1 MACDFPYFLLYP
13 FTFHYFLFT
22 PYSVLHPCTRLFYS
36 PIHLLNIHR
45 QFEFHFIIYMP
56 LTLYMDLPTFLK
68 IIPRFTLFKFLMNE
82 PYMWTTHAYINPFYL
97 LKFLIFSQT
106 MFYLI
111 NCQPYTRFIFNL
123 LRSRIYLFYSLNY
136 TNIFCSPGGLWILK

>member
-1 MACDFPYFLLYP
+1 MKLIRESHKGELETDKLRGKTTWEYQSGVANSSLTWHVIFHISFYTLLLSIISFLPLILFTPLYSP
-13 FTFHYFLFT
+13 FLFT
-22 PYSVLHPCTRLFYS
+22 NSC
-36 PIHLLNIHR
+36 

-111 NCQPYTRFIFNL
+111 NC
-123 LRSRIYLFYSLNY
+123 
-136 TNIFCSPGGLWILK
+136 